1 MNERIL
7 TGDSLVDRLRDS
19 GGETGENPG
28 RALPCDSSH
37 CHRPLKAC
45 WHPLCFGGPARPTL
59 RNALNLPWVVL
70 VISICALSLAT
81 YAGTYVRA
89 WRPLKDEARDSYNVI
104 LSASL
109 TLLGLIV
116 GFTFSMAGGRYDQRK
131 NYEEAEANAIGTEWA
146 RTDLLPPAAAERVK
160 IMLREYLVQRIA
172 FYEESRES
180 ELDRIDA
187 QTTQLQQQ
195 MWSVVVSVAAVQ
207 PTQIVALATSGMND
221 VLNSEGYTQAA
232 WWYRIPTGAWALMGT
247 ISMVCCA
254 MLGYGTRGS
263 RTLLLILLPVGL
275 SIAFY
280 FISDIDSPRRGVIR
294 PLPVNLIRL
303 ATSVH
308 VR

>member
-1 MNERIL
+1 
-7 TGDSLVDRLRDS
+7 
-19 GGETGENPG
+19 
-28 RALPCDSSH
+28 
-37 CHRPLKAC
+37 
-45 WHPLCFGGPARPTL
+45 L